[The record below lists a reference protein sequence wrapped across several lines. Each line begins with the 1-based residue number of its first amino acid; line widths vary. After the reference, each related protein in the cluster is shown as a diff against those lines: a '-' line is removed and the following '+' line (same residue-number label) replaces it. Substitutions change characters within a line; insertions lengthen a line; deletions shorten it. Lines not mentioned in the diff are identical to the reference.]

1 MQHAGHWE
9 RRDSDD
15 GWLCLVDSVNYVGA
29 DHRGCVIL
37 SGSHGGSYS
46 SSKGLSIGPRAMIFN
61 DAGVG
66 FQNAGIA
73 CLALG
78 EQHGVAAA
86 TVSYLS
92 ARIGDAGDMRRRG
105 VISHVNAPARAAG
118 VSPGM
123 SCADALSFLASCE
136 PSQPIASSMTENRH
150 EIAVAGGLR
159 PAICIDSASLILPQ
173 DEGAVVVTGSH
184 GGLIGGNAGKAINVP
199 CAFAAFNDAGVGCD
213 SAGLGRLVPLDA
225 RAIAAVT
232 VDHRT
237 ASIGDAVSTLEQGVI
252 SHANARARQ
261 LGVRPGDALREA
273 IASLLA

>member
-9 RRDSDD
+9 RDSED
-15 GWLCLVDSVNYVGA
+15 GWLCAVDSVNYVDA
-29 DHRGCVIL
+29 KHRGCVVL
-37 SGSHGGSYS
+37 SGSHGGAYS

-66 FQNAGIA
+66 FQNAGIT

-78 EQHGVAAA
+78 EQHGVATA

-92 ARIGDAGDMRRRG
+92 ARIGDAADMRLRG
-105 VISHVNAPARAAG
+105 VISHANALARAAG

-123 SCADALSFLASCE
+123 LCADALHHLAACK
-136 PSQPIASSMTENRH
+136 PSQPIPSSMTENRH
-150 EIAVAGGLR
+150 EVTVAEGLR
-159 PAICIDSASLILPQ
+159 AVVCIDSASLILPQ
-173 DEGAVVVTGSH
+173 DEGAIVVTGSH
-184 GGLIGGNAGKAINVP
+184 GGLIGGNAGKAINVS
-199 CAFAAFNDAGVGCD
+199 CAFAAFNDAGVGSD
-213 SAGLGRLVPLDA
+213 SAGLGRLAPLDA

-237 ASIGDAVSTLEQGVI
+237 ASIGDAISTLQQGVI
-252 SHANARARQ
+252 SHANACAQR
-261 LGVRPGDALREA
+261 LGFRPGDALREA